1 MVKYLRWDNGLISLW
16 QSYLGGI
23 AVVYRYGENQS
34 LNKSIINENTFKLYF
49 IALNDKNDIS
59 STLIR
64 EKLQMNE
71 DCEHL
76 IYKSVL
82 EYLQMKNN

>member
-1 MVKYLRWDNGLISLW
+1 MTILFRW
-16 QSYLGGI
+16 YI

-34 LNKSIINENTFKLYF
+34 LHKSIINENEL
-49 IALNDKNDIS
+49 NDIS

-71 DCEHL
+71 VCEHL